1 MVLGWWAH
9 PSILHSV
16 GGPIRLHCTWL
27 MGPLY
32 SVGGP
37 IRLHCTR
44 LMGPSVYMVL
54 GWWAHPS
61 TLHSVGGPIHLY
73 CTQLVG
79 PVISIIHTP
88 LAHPSLMYTIL
99 HWPIPFHWVHTTHS
113 AHPSIM
119 VQLPPWAEVG
129 WPVSIGTLS
138 PLAARLR
145 RVNSLKGLWPLRL
158 KGQRLCSHWIFLFV
172 RAYMK

>member
-1 MVLGWWAH
+1 
-9 PSILHSV
+9 
-16 GGPIRLHCTWL
+16 
-27 MGPLY
+27 
-32 SVGGP
+32 
-37 IRLHCTR
+37 
-44 LMGPSVYMVL
+44 MGPSVYMVL

-99 HWPIPFHWVHTTHS
+99 HWPIPFHWVHTTHL
-113 AHPSIM
+113 AHSSIM
-119 VQLPPWAEVG
+119 VQLPLWAEVG
-129 WPVSIGTLS
+129 WPISIGTLS

-145 RVNSLKGLWPLRL
+145 QVCVTALCVLLTSDPFIHHFCHISLPLPHL
-158 KGQRLCSHWIFLFV
+158 DILTYILHFSTLSYPFVSLCFFPL
-172 RAYMK
+172 